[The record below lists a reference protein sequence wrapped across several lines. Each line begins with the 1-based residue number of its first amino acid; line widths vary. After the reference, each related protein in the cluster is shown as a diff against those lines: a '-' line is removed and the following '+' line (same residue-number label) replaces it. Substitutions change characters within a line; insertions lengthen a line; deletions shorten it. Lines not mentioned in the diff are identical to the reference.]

1 VAAALLANRAGVPL
15 LVAFLG
21 IGMVLGSDGPGGI
34 DFTDAD
40 LARAVG
46 VAGLVAI
53 LFEGGLT
60 TAWRDIRGVLGPA
73 SLLSTVGVGITAT
86 LAGVAAF
93 GLFDL
98 PLTGGFLV
106 GAVVAST
113 DAAAVFATLRFTKLR
128 RRLGGLLEAES
139 GLNDPM
145 AVALTVGLIAWLGDP
160 TYGVG
165 DLALLLFR
173 QLGLGLA
180 VGVGIGFLA
189 SKVFVRFP
197 PTLAAFAPVASLGIA
212 GLSYGV
218 ADVAEGSGFLAVY
231 IVGLC
236 LGNTATA
243 FRRPLAAFHEGL
255 AFVAQIVLFVVLG
268 LLVFPSQLGPVV
280 LPGLALAGALALV
293 ARPVAVWLC
302 TLGQGFTGRE
312 RLFLSWAGLRG
323 AVPIVLATF
332 ALSEGVT
339 ESNTIFN
346 AVFFVVL
353 VSATLQGPT
362 LGPLARWL
370 GLAGETHPL
379 YQPPIEVGAVRGA
392 DIVEYAVD
400 PGDEVEGRRVRE
412 LGLPRTALVAVIV
425 RDEEAVPPRGRTQ
438 VCAGD
443 RLYVLVRAEDRK
455 AVEDR
460 FGAWRDGPLA
470 DGRVPTAPPAS
481 REPPAP

>member
-1 VAAALLANRAGVPL
+1 VGGLLLLGVAAAFLANRAGVPL

-21 IGMVLGSDGPGGI
+21 IGMLLGSDGPGGI

-40 LARAVG
+40 LARAAG

-73 SLLSTVGVGITAT
+73 SILSTAGVGITAA
-86 LAGVAAF
+86 LAGLVAY

-113 DAAAVFATLRFTKLR
+113 DAAAVFATLRFTTLR

-139 GLNDPM
+139 GLNDPT

-160 TYGVG
+160 AYGVG
-165 DLALLLFR
+165 DLTLLLVR
-173 QLGLGLA
+173 QIGLGLA
-180 VGVGIGFLA
+180 VGIGIGFLA
-189 SKVFVRFP
+189 SRAFVRFP
-197 PTLAAFAPVASLGIA
+197 PA
-212 GLSYGV
+212 LS
-218 ADVAEGSGFLAVY
+218 AEGSGFLAVY
-231 IVGLC
+231 IVGLW
-236 LGNTATA
+236 LGNTATPL
-243 FRRPLAAFHEGL
+243 RRPLAAFHEGV
-255 AFVAQIVLFVVLG
+255 AFVAQVVLFVVLG
-268 LLVFPSQLGPVV
+268 LLVFPSQLGAVV
-280 LPGLALAGALALV
+280 LPGLALAGALAVV

-302 TLGQGFTGRE
+302 TLGQGFSGRE

-339 ESNTIFN
+339 QSNTIFN

-362 LGPLARWL
+362 LGPLARRL
-370 GLAGETHPL
+370 GLAGEAHAL

-392 DIVEYAVD
+392 DIVEYEVD
-400 PGDEVEGRRVRE
+400 AGDAVEGRRVRE

-425 RDEEAVPPRGRTQ
+425 REAEALPPRGRTQ

-460 FGAWRDGPLA
+460 FGAWREGPLA
-470 DGRVPTAPPAS
+470 DGRPASPAPPAS
-481 REPPAP
+481 REPPAL